1 MQAKANEIKE
11 MFSSAGFVW
20 DAFIPHNSDTGYLP
34 IIKNLLFFSKRIIS
48 VFFFKF
54 IFYFIFCRL
63 SKGFAFVKFTSKSDA
78 ENVILLHVL
87 KCKIK

>member
-48 VFFFKF
+48 VFFLNSSF
-54 IFYFIFCRL
+54 ILSFADCPRVLRL
-63 SKGFAFVKFTSKSDA
+63 S
-78 ENVILLHVL
+78 NLHPKVTL
-87 KCKIK
+87 KM